1 MPKFDGTGPQGY
13 GAGTGRGF
21 GSCCS
26 GLGARGGFGR
36 GYGFRNYTKQDEKSI
51 IEEDIKIL
59 KEELKAA
66 EEELKT
72 YDKTTT
78 LQKD

>member
-1 MPKFDGTGPQGY
+1 MPKFDGTGPMGY

-21 GSCCS
+21 GPCCS
-26 GLGARGGFGR
+26 GLGVGRRFGR
-36 GYGFRNYTKQDEKSI
+36 GYGFRSYAKQDEKSM

-72 YDKTTT
+72 VKG
-78 LQKD
+78 Q

>member
-1 MPKFDGTGPQGY
+1 MPKFNGTGPMGY
-13 GAGTGRGF
+13 GPGTGRGF
-21 GSCCS
+21 GPCCS
-26 GLGARGGFGR
+26 GSGFGKGFNR
-36 GYGFRNYTKQDEKSI
+36 SYGYGFRNYSKQDGKSI

-72 YDKTTT
+72 LKG
-78 LQKD
+78 Q

>member
-1 MPKFDGTGPQGY
+1 MPKLNGTGPRGL

-21 GSCCS
+21 GLCCPRS
-26 GLGARGGFGR
+26 GRTLNT
-36 GYGFRNYTKQDEKSI
+36 GYGFKGYAKQDEKSI

-66 EEELKT
+66 EEELKSLK
-72 YDKTTT
+72 D
-78 LQKD
+78 QK